1 MPYLIDGNNVMGQIP
16 GWHRDKR
23 AARFRLLEQ
32 LAQFQRIK
40 RAAITVVFDGA
51 PETNFPDGSS
61 YKGVRIYYSERGS
74 DADTRIK
81 KIVESHRNPKSLTV
95 VTSDNRLIG
104 YVRSCSA
111 AVERSGEFRK
121 AMEAAIASSPS
132 TEDVAEP
139 DASDLSG
146 WMRYFGVAPE
156 DDELDEE

>member
-1 MPYLIDGNNVMGQIP
+1 
-16 GWHRDKR
+16 
-23 AARFRLLEQ
+23 
-32 LAQFQRIK
+32 
-40 RAAITVVFDGA
+40 
-51 PETNFPDGSS
+51 
-61 YKGVRIYYSERGS
+61 
-74 DADTRIK
+74 
-81 KIVESHRNPKSLTV
+81 
-95 VTSDNRLIG
+95 TSDNRLIG